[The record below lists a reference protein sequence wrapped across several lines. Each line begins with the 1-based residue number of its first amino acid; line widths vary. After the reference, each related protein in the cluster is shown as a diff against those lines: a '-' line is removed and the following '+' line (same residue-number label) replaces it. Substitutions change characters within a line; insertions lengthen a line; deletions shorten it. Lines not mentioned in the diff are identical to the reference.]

1 MNSSRHETAAR
12 AAPPLPPAAGSSAY
26 TRFIPREE
34 LRSFAAWRPGS
45 FGQAQ
50 DLAPAPWAPPASAMA
65 PVRGASD
72 PRHGDMQAGLA
83 GVPSAALAVARAP
96 LTQPQPDPDTAAQ
109 TLAPAEPAANLPTL
123 EELHAEMQAEMQQQ
137 VAAARTQGYQDG
149 YRDGLVAL
157 ENFKQ
162 TFAQQ
167 ATSQIGTLLDAF
179 DEQLAALDG
188 EMSQALARTAVLL
201 AQQVLRC
208 ELTQRPEL
216 VAQVASEAV
225 NAVMLSARHI
235 SVHVHPQDLHL
246 VAEGAEE
253 ALAARGARLQA
264 DAALERGGVLVQSD
278 VGAIDARIAARWAQA
293 AAALG
298 SQLPMPS
305 NTAAPAGE
313 AP

>member
-1 MNSSRHETAAR
+1 MSSSSK
-12 AAPPLPPAAGSSAY
+12 AAGFRNIPPPQGSRAGAAY

-34 LRSFAAWRPGS
+34 LGDFANWQPGS
-45 FGQAQ
+45 FAGSGSPVDSTATAAAAAAAAQ
-50 DLAPAPWAPPASAMA
+50 SAPAPVAAPP
-65 PVRGASD
+65 
-72 PRHGDMQAGLA
+72 
-83 GVPSAALAVARAP
+83 PSAADWQARV
-96 LTQPQPDPDTAAQ
+96 TAARQ
-109 TLAPAEPAANLPTL
+109 S
-123 EELHAEMQAEMQQQ
+123 
-137 VAAARTQGYQDG
+137 GYHDG

-157 ENFKQ
+157 ENFKHS
-162 TFAQQ
+162 FAQQ

-188 EMSQALARTAVLL
+188 EMAQALARTAVLL

-208 ELTQRPEL
+208 ELAQRPEL

-235 SVHVHPQDLHL
+235 AVHVHPQDLHL

-253 ALAARGARLQA
+253 SLAARGARLHA
-264 DAALERGGVLVQSD
+264 DAAIERGGVLVQSD

-298 SQLPMPS
+298 SQLPLQAQAGAAAVA
-305 NTAAPAGE
+305 NTNASAE